1 MASCP
6 TCGNELRPGAA
17 FCGGCG
23 SSVAPIAGNAQSGM
37 AATAAAPAQTQAT
50 TAYAAP
56 APLAGQAAA
65 PAPEYAPQQ
74 MCTVQQRPQYA
85 APSPYGAPGVAPAG
99 TLTAMAAQGQLMSWN
114 GRPLSPTFANRK
126 VAAGILG
133 ILFGQFGVH
142 KFVLGYVGSG
152 IAMLAITLISIPL
165 TFVLIGFFGLGAMGI
180 IGLIEGIMYLTKTDD
195 EFIQRYGLNH
205 KGWF

>member
-1 MASCP
+1 MDSCP
-6 TCGNELRPGAA
+6 SCGTARRPGAA

-23 SSVAPIAGNAQSGM
+23 AQLPAAPQAQPLGAPM
-37 AATAAAPAQTQAT
+37 PPAPPAQTQV
-50 TAYAAP
+50 TAAYP
-56 APLAGQAAA
+56 AAA
-65 PAPEYAPQQ
+65 PQYMPQQ
-74 MCTVQQRPQYA
+74 MYPVQQPPQYA
-85 APSPYGAPGVAPAG
+85 APSPYGALGVAPAG
-99 TLTAMAAQGQLMSWN
+99 ALAAMAAQGQLMSWN
-114 GRPLSPTFANRK
+114 GRPLPPTFASRK

-152 IAMLAITLISIPL
+152 IAMLAITLVSIPL
-165 TFVLIGFFGLGAMGI
+165 TFIAIGFLGLGAMGI

-205 KGWF
+205 RGWF